1 MTIQGIIK
9 KAIKRLELEGHL
21 LTPDFYTEAFC
32 KEASRVGM
40 MTQDCNQ
47 IDKFSKMLHKEFQKD
62 LFEYRIKTTSDFIRF
77 ITAKLNRTNQ
87 SLCSETLDAQ
97 IALTKKVLQTVE
109 LLHNK
114 EARELAGKTL
124 DILNLSA
131 NSSQLNQYK
140 QLWTN
145 FIASYDDTFLQK
157 LKPIGNVDGDD
168 LAKIVNNL
176 EYKTA
181 KKEIQSSSEELDKIA
196 SLLIESFIP
205 SIASTTNEQI
215 EVLSDKIRL
224 EPTIMSN
231 LSIEKEIKSAITLR
245 IALDKK
251 SVREMVESL
260 DEVLNKLTVKLM
272 SMMERVDSSNS
283 EIQVIKKELKSYH
296 YESTTDFKIAHKKLY
311 TIALALEKNSNILSA
326 DLKDYSQDIEY
337 MNSKIKKLED
347 ELEVA
352 NKNSKEDFLTK
363 VYNRRALEEFFDVKE
378 SEFERYKHNYS
389 IAMFDL
395 DKFKDVNDNFG
406 HDAGDI
412 ILSAFAKIL
421 KQEVRVVDIVGRLGG
436 EEFLVLLNETDLK
449 GALIFAEKIRVKVE
463 QARFLYKGARISI
476 TVSCGISERKRTAS
490 LDKVLKLADVNMYKA
505 KQNGRNRVVYK

>member
-47 IDKFSKMLHKEFQKD
+47 IDKFSKMLHKDFQKD

-87 SLCSETLDAQ
+87 SLCSDTLESQ

-114 EARELAGKTL
+114 EARELANKTL

-131 NSSQLNQYK
+131 NSAQLHQYK

-157 LKPIGNVDGDD
+157 LKPIGSVDGDD

-176 EYKTA
+176 EYKNIP
-181 KKEIQSSSEELDKIA
+181 KEKSSSSDELEKIA

-205 SIASTTNEQI
+205 SIASSTNEEI
-215 EVLSDKIRL
+215 ETLSEKIRL
-224 EPTIMSN
+224 DPTIVN
-231 LSIEKEIKSAITLR
+231 NISIEKEIKSAITLR

-251 SVREMVESL
+251 SVSEMVESL
-260 DEVLNKLTVKLM
+260 DGVLDKLTAKLV
-272 SMMERVDSSNS
+272 SMIERVDSSNS
-283 EIQVIKKELKSYH
+283 EIQFIKKELKSYH

-311 TIALALEKNSNILSA
+311 TIALALEKNSNLLSE
-326 DLKDYSQDIEY
+326 DIKDYSKDIEF
-337 MNSKIKKLED
+337 MSSKIQKLEED
-347 ELEVA
+347 LVVA
-352 NKNSKEDFLTK
+352 NQNSKEDFLTK
-363 VYNRRALEEFFDVKE
+363 INNRRALEEFFIMKE

-395 DKFKDVNDNFG
+395 DKFKAVNDTYG

-412 ILSAFAKIL
+412 ILSAFARIL
-421 KQEVRVVDIVGRLGG
+421 KQEIRVVDVVGRFGG
-436 EEFLVLLNETDLK
+436 EEFLVLLSETNLK
-449 GALIFAEKIRVKVE
+449 GALNFAEKIRIKVE
-463 QARFLYKGARISI
+463 QARFLYKGARINV
-476 TVSCGISERKRTAS
+476 TVSCGISERKRTSS
-490 LDKVLKLADVNMYKA
+490 LQSVLKLADMNMYKA
-505 KQNGRNRVVYK
+505 KESGRNRVVYK

>member
-40 MTQDCNQ
+40 MIQDCNQ
-47 IDKFSKMLHKEFQKD
+47 IDKFSKMLNKEFQKD

-87 SLCSETLDAQ
+87 SLCSDTLEAQ

-140 QLWTN
+140 QLWIN
-145 FIASYDDTFLQK
+145 FMANYDDTFLQK
-157 LKPIGNVDGDD
+157 LKPISSVDGDD

-176 EYKTA
+176 EYKAQT
-181 KKEIQSSSEELDKIA
+181 KDIDSSSEELEKIA
-196 SLLIESFIP
+196 TLLINSFIP
-205 SIASTTNEQI
+205 SIASSTNEQI
-215 EVLSDKIRL
+215 ETLSEKIRID
-224 EPTIMSN
+224 PTIVSN

-260 DEVLNKLTVKLM
+260 DGVLDKLTLKMM
-272 SMMERVDSSNS
+272 SIMERVDSSNS
-283 EIQVIKKELKSYH
+283 EIQFIKKELKSFH
-296 YESTTDFKIAHKKLY
+296 YESTTDFKTAHKKLY
-311 TIALALEKNSNILSA
+311 TIALALEKNGTLLSA
-326 DLKDYSQDIEY
+326 NIKDYSKDIES
-337 MNSKIKKLED
+337 MSLKIKELED
-347 ELEVA
+347 ELATA
-352 NKNSKEDFLTK
+352 NQNSKEDFLTK
-363 VYNRRALEEFFDVKE
+363 INNRRALDQFFMMKE
-378 SEFERYKHNYS
+378 SEFSRYKHNYS

-412 ILSAFAKIL
+412 ILTAFANIL
-421 KQEVRVVDIVGRLGG
+421 KKEARSIDIVGRYGG
-436 EEFLVLLNETDLK
+436 EEFMVLLSETDLK
-449 GALIFAEKIRVKVE
+449 GALNFAEKIRIKV
-463 QARFLYKGARISI
+463 QKARFLYKGARIAV
-476 TVSCGISERKRTAS
+476 TVSCGISERKRTSS
-490 LDKVLKLADVNMYKA
+490 LESVLKLADINMYKA
-505 KQNGRNRVVYK
+505 KESGRNRVVYK